1 MTNFPSF
8 ERSILLQ
15 PQLRAEELPVQLIC
29 IPEQPENNPL
39 SLMSMLVTDIS
50 LLFIMLVGLFRLRRR
65 GGGTF
70 PLAQVLWRQV

>member
-1 MTNFPSF
+1 
-8 ERSILLQ
+8 
-15 PQLRAEELPVQLIC
+15 
-29 IPEQPENNPL
+29 
-39 SLMSMLVTDIS
+39 MLVTDIS